1 MDGILIPKCLVVL
14 HRYGNQLKSLSTY
27 MVSDSFKSSLNLG
40 NADLVRWHLQHGAD
54 PNIRTRRGYT
64 ALDYAGYKY
73 SLEVVKLLVQHGA
86 DISSTTAIH
95 NAVLN
100 SVKFPPVNP
109 GRLDI
114 VTFLLDCGASIN
126 QLELTGGEHERPP
139 ITPYTGT
146 PLHRAVESGD
156 SKHVEYLLNRGADRS
171 IQGAMG
177 MTPLELAEKD
187 QLDEIEVMLRETKKI
202 LQSPNRR

>member
-1 MDGILIPKCLVVL
+1 MDGTLIPKYLVAL
-14 HRYGNQLKSLSTY
+14 YRYGNQVEYLSAY
-27 MVSDSFKSSLNLG
+27 MISDCSKFSLNLG
-40 NADLVRWHLQHGAD
+40 NTDLVQWHLQHGAD

-86 DISSTTAIH
+86 DINSTTAIH

-114 VTFLLDCGASIN
+114 VAFLLDCGANIN
-126 QLELTGGEHERPP
+126 QLELTGDGFERPP
-139 ITPYTGT
+139 TTPYTGT

-156 SKHVEYLLNRGADRS
+156 LEHVRYLLSRGADWS

-177 MTPLELAEKD
+177 MTPLELAERD
-187 QLDEIEVMLRETKKI
+187 QLDEIEAMLR
-202 LQSPNRR
+202 

>member
-1 MDGILIPKCLVVL
+1 M
-14 HRYGNQLKSLSTY
+14 
-27 MVSDSFKSSLNLG
+27 NLG

-86 DISSTTAIH
+86 DVTNTTAIH
-95 NAVLN
+95 NAVVN

-114 VTFLLDCGASIN
+114 VTYLLECGASIN
-126 QLELTGGEHERPP
+126 QLEVTGDEYERPP

-146 PLHRAVESGD
+146 PLHRAVEGGNPE
-156 SKHVEYLLNRGADRS
+156 HVAYLLSRGADRS
-171 IQGAMG
+171 IKGAMG
-177 MTPLELAEKD
+177 MTSLEVAERD
-187 QLDEIEVMLRETKKI
+187 HLDEIEAL
-202 LQSPNRR
+202 LQEK